1 MSDDTHNAPPNGGA
15 PPDDDHDDPNEQAVS
30 FDRAETLIRTG
41 QIEYLRGATLWGS
54 NYSAL
59 VTVSD
64 GALQATAVYKPQR
77 GERPLWDF
85 PDGTLCYRETLSYTV
100 SKTLDWHL
108 VPPTIL
114 RQGPHGLGSVQLFI
128 EHNPE
133 INYFNLGD
141 SFLPQLQ
148 RFAIFDYLIN
158 NTDRKGG
165 HLLLDKHNKLWGIDH
180 GLTFHALPKLRTV
193 VWEFA
198 GESISDTLLDDARR
212 LCEQFENPE
221 TELRQQINAMLNPV
235 EIKAMRQR
243 IQNLIETKCYPNPG
257 PGPNHPWPP
266 V

>member
-1 MSDDTHNAPPNGGA
+1 MSDDNHNLPPNA
-15 PPDDDHDDPNEQAVS
+15 ETPPDDDHDHAQVVS
-30 FDRAETLIRTG
+30 IERAESLLKTG
-41 QIEYLRGATLWGS
+41 QIDYLHGATLWGS

-59 VTVSD
+59 VTVQD
-64 GALQATAVYKPQR
+64 DELKATAVYKPQR

-85 PDGTLCYRETLSYTV
+85 PDGTLCYRETLAYTV
-100 SKTLDWHL
+100 SKVLDCYL
-108 VPPTIL
+108 VPPTVL

-141 SFLPQLQ
+141 SFMPQLQ
-148 RFAIFDYLIN
+148 RFAVFDYLVN

-165 HLLLDKHNKLWGIDH
+165 HLLLDGHSKLWGIDH

-193 VWEFA
+193 IWEFA
-198 GESISDTLLDDARR
+198 GDTVADDLLEAVNQVG
-212 LCEQFENPE
+212 EQLENPE
-221 TELRQQINAMLNPV
+221 TELRKQVNEWLRPAEITAMQ
-235 EIKAMRQR
+235 QR
-243 IQNLIETKCYPNPG
+243 IRHLLETKCYPIPG